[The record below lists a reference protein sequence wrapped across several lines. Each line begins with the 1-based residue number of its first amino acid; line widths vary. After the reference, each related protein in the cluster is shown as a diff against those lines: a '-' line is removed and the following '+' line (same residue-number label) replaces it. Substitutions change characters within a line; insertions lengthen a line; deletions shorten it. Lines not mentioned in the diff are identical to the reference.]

1 MESRAD
7 RINDFFNGIDPSQAP
22 TAQRGQSRQFRLCG
36 ITNTEAEP
44 DWDHNA
50 RVIVSVSLRKS
61 HSSYLYKL

>member
-7 RINDFFNGIDPSQAP
+7 RINDFFNGIDPSQTP
-22 TAQRGQSRQFRLCG
+22 TAQHGQRDNVDLCG

-50 RVIVSVSLRKS
+50 RVIVSFSLRKS
-61 HSSYLYKL
+61 RSSYPKL